1 MSHFKLAHTPVDS
14 GTLQEMLL
22 KPEAVGFCTSAG
34 RVRQTNDGRLV
45 SAVEYEAFAPLAAS
59 ERQAILN
66 RARTHCDITATCA
79 IHRTGHLPVDDLA
92 VWNGVAAP
100 HRDAVFRVCHHIIE
114 EARRRVAGHQGV
126 DVTGRQC
133 PSDMVGKRGP

>member
-1 MSHFKLAHTPVDS
+1 MLAHTSADS

-22 KPEAVGFCTSAG
+22 NPGAVGFCTSEG
-34 RVRQTNDGRLV
+34 WVRQTNDGRLV
-45 SAVEYEAFAPLAAS
+45 SAIEYEAFAPLATS

-66 RARTHCDITATCA
+66 KALAQCDITATCT

-100 HRDAVFRVCHHIIE
+100 HRDAVFRGCHHIIE
-114 EARRRVAGHQGV
+114 EARRRVSGHQGV

-133 PSDMVGKRGP
+133 PSDIVGKRGP